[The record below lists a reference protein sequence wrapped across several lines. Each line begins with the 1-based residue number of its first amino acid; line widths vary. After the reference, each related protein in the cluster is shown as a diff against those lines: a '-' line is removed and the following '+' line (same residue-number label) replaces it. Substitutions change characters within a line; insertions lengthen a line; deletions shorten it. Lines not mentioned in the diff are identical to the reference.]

1 MPTDNLSNYDP
12 KESARLGNIVR
23 SSPILSAVLERWSS
37 ISLPD
42 CWLSSTVIAQTVW
55 NESLGFPSHYGLAD
69 IDLVYF
75 DVGDLSADR
84 EMRQATRVRNLLAE
98 IPIWIDTKNQ
108 ARVHLW
114 YESKFGSGRIEARTG
129 LRMMPTFPRSPLSF
143 RP

>member
-12 KESARLGNIVR
+12 KESARLPNIVR

-42 CWLSSTVIAQTVW
+42 CWLSGTVIAQTVW

-75 DVGDLSADR
+75 DVRDLSADC
-84 EMRQATRVRNLLAE
+84 EMRQATRVRNLLAD
-98 IPIWIDTKNQ
+98 IPIWIDAKNQ
-108 ARVHLW
+108 ARVYL
-114 YESKFGSGRIEARTG
+114 
-129 LRMMPTFPRSPLSF
+129 
-143 RP
+143 